1 MTRLLQIFYGLRKK
15 DSLNFAIF
23 ARTDREARVSSSR
36 IITNDTFVSD
46 SSFGIEVKWTS

>member
-23 ARTDREARVSSSR
+23 AEL
-36 IITNDTFVSD
+36 
-46 SSFGIEVKWTS
+46 IERGEGKFEYNNNE